1 MYFGSYLLRC
11 KESVPRAQCCSRA
24 SSSDARPLEKL
35 IAWALSRIQQKGP
48 AHSVIQGRV
57 AKVIL
62 VQAQVARHHEGTCV
76 AAVSELGLQLRHI
89 FGGGS
94 FQQDQALREL
104 A

>member
-11 KESVPRAQCCSRA
+11 KESVPRAKCCSEA

-35 IAWALSRIQQKGP
+35 IAWDLDRIQQKEQ

-57 AKVIL
+57 AEVVL
-62 VQAQVARHHEGTCV
+62 VQAQVARHHEGTSV
-76 AAVSELGLQLRHI
+76 AAVSELGLKLRHI
-89 FGGGS
+89 FGGRS
-94 FQQDQALREL
+94 FQKDQALREL